1 MKILLLLAG
10 ASAMAACVPVTND
23 RIMASDLSPA
33 LPSSLV
39 VGFAPLPGEKRVFSA
54 AEVQRIARANH
65 VTVDELNEICFEL
78 PLKTVTKD
86 QLASAMKRVLPAA
99 AHLEIVGIGKAE
111 APSGEIEFSLSG
123 LEPADASGV
132 RMWRGS
138 ARYFGTRKM
147 ALWARVKVQGP
158 LTQPLAVHRGEA
170 VRVDVASGPAR
181 LHFEAVAESDAREGD
196 FVALKNPLSGKTFRA
211 KVGAGGK
218 VSVVI

>member
-1 MKILLLLAG
+1 MKILLLLTG
-10 ASAMAACVPVTND
+10 VSAMAACVPVTSD
-23 RIMASDLSPA
+23 RIMGSDLSPA

-39 VGFAPLPGEKRVFSA
+39 VGFAPLPGEKRVFGA
-54 AEVQRIARANH
+54 AELQRIARANH
-65 VTVDELNEICFEL
+65 VAVEELNDSCFEL
-78 PLKTVTKD
+78 PLKAITKD
-86 QLASAMKRVLPAA
+86 QIAAAMTRVLPAA
-99 AHLEIVGIGKAE
+99 AHVEIVDIGKAE

-138 ARYFGTRKM
+138 ARYFGTRKI
-147 ALWARVKVQGP
+147 ALWARVKVEGP
-158 LTQPLAVHRGEA
+158 LTPPLAIHRGET
-170 VRVDVASGPAR
+170 VRGDVASGFAR
-181 LHFEAVAESDAREGD
+181 LHFEAVAESDAHEGD